1 MTRDGVPVGPEL
13 AALVARHVD
22 GELFNVRVE
31 CARIGTTTKTFY
43 KYRRRYVEEG
53 VEGFFPRSRRPRR
66 NPRAVGPAVQDAVVL
81 ARKELD
87 DAGWDAGADQIGYW
101 LQDHPD
107 RWDCGQRLPSRAT
120 INRILERRGM
130 IVQMPQ
136 RRPRR
141 SCRRFEAEASN
152 TRWQMDGFEWDL
164 ANGRTVVVLELLD
177 DCSRYDLALA
187 AVRSENSLDVWNT
200 VAQAL
205 TEHGIPRLFLTDNG
219 TAFSGRRRGWTSRLE
234 ENLTAV
240 GVHAITSSV
249 KHPQTCG
256 KDERAHQTVLKW
268 LRKQPRAKNITDL
281 QTQLDQ
287 YRQHYNHKR
296 RKKHLGGL
304 TPAQRYALGPLDGP
318 GTTGAPDTAMITRGT
333 ISASGCLAV
342 NREQFS
348 VGRKHAGQPA
358 LIIRQNRHLT
368 VFTGNHLI
376 AQITLTGRPGY
387 HRRDP
392 S

>member
-1 MTRDGVPVGPEL
+1 MGPEL
-13 AALVARHVD
+13 AALVARYVG
-22 GELFNVRVE
+22 GESFNVRAE

-43 KYRRRYVEEG
+43 KYRKRYAEEG
-53 VEGFFPRSRRPRR
+53 VEGFFPRSRRPRG
-66 NPRAVGPAVQDAVVL
+66 NPRAVRPAVQDAVVL

-87 DAGWDAGADQIGYW
+87 DGGWDAGADQIGYW

-107 RWDCGQRLPSRAT
+107 RWDSVQPLPSRAT

-130 IVQMPQ
+130 IVAIPQ

-141 SCRRFEAEASN
+141 SWRRFEAEASN

-164 ANGRTVVVLELLD
+164 ADGHTVVVLELLD
-177 DCSRYDLALA
+177 DCSRYDLALT

-200 VAQAL
+200 VAGAL
-205 TEHGIPRLFLTDNG
+205 SEHGIPRLFLTDNG
-219 TAFSGRRRGWTSRLE
+219 SAFSGRRRGWTSRLE

-240 GVHAITSSV
+240 GVCAITSSV
-249 KHPQTCG
+249 RHPQTCG

-268 LRKQPRAKNITDL
+268 LRKQPRAENIADL

-296 RKKHLGGL
+296 RKKHLAGL

-318 GTTGAPDTAMITRGT
+318 GTNSAANTPMITRARV
-333 ISASGCLAV
+333 SASGCLAV

-358 LIIRQNRHLT
+358 LVIRQNRHLA
-368 VFTGNHLI
+368 VFIGNQLTT
-376 AQITLTGRPGY
+376 QITLTGHPGY
-387 HRRDP
+387 RRRNP